1 MKTREQI
8 ITDMCYTWRH
18 DYGLVKESL
27 EVDSISSG
35 MTTSERE
42 MLWHAMA
49 QLFDNCI
56 APHMYFK
63 QTTFKNICGN
73 D

>member
-8 ITDMCYTWRH
+8 IADMCYTWRH
-18 DYGLVKESL
+18 DYGIVKTDEDIL
-27 EVDSISSG
+27 SSG
-35 MTTSERE
+35 MTLSEKE
-42 MLWHAMA
+42 LLWKSMA

-56 APHMYFK
+56 APHVYYNVPNS
-63 QTTFKNICGN
+63 KNICDN